1 MPKLPTITHKTPK
14 TLKPSP
20 DPRYPIGVFVPPDT
34 IMPED
39 LRDAIH
45 TLAQMPELLRESL
58 RHLNMAKIDTPYRE
72 GGWTIRQVVHHVAD
86 SHSTA
91 FFRVRKALTEDVP
104 TVPGYDE
111 AAFAMLHDYDAPP
124 EWSLNIIEGVHARW
138 VMLLQS
144 LTEAQWQRAF
154 AHAERG
160 PQKLDLATLH
170 YAWHSQHHIA
180 HITNLRAQ
188 KGW

>member
-1 MPKLPTITHKTPK
+1 MPKLSSNRKAQSTPT
-14 TLKPSP
+14 SAY
-20 DPRYPIGVFVPPDT
+20 DPRYPIGPFVSSST
-34 IMPED
+34 ITPYDRRE
-39 LRDAIH
+39 AVY

-58 RHLNMAKIDTPYRE
+58 RHLNAAKIDTPYRE

-91 FFRVRKALTEDVP
+91 FFRVRKALTEDLP

-111 AAFAMLHDYDAPP
+111 AAFARLADATAPP
-124 EWSLNIIEGVHARW
+124 EWSLNIIEGIHARW

-144 LTEAQWQRAF
+144 LTEDQWQRAF
-154 AHAERG
+154 NHTERG
-160 PQKLDLATLH
+160 PQKLDQATLH
-170 YAWHSQHHIA
+170 YAWHSRHHLA

-188 KGW
+188 MNW